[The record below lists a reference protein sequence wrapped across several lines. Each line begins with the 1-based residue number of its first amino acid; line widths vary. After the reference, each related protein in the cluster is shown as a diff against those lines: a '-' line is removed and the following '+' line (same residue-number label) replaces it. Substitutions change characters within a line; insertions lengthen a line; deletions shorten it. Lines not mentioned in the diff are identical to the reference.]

1 MKSNAFKN
9 KKGPASRK
17 ENIRDERNVGLG
29 ATPKLVFSFK
39 DFDDTQVPPG
49 QSFQDWQSKGLLST
63 FLENLKHMGEW
74 TVQEACQNDHL
85 TIYGKWP
92 DKSDFRPPKHIAA
105 DVKWAVLK
113 SVGGQKIRVAG
124 HIINNVFYVV
134 FLDKE
139 HVFWKM
145 AKR

>member
-49 QSFQDWQSKGLLST
+49 QSFQDWESKGLLST
-63 FLENLKHMGEW
+63 FLENFSA
-74 TVQEACQNDHL
+74 VQIENMHRLISGSPFQ
-85 TIYGKWP
+85 
-92 DKSDFRPPKHIAA
+92 
-105 DVKWAVLK
+105 
-113 SVGGQKIRVAG
+113 
-124 HIINNVFYVV
+124 
-134 FLDKE
+134 
-139 HVFWKM
+139 
-145 AKR
+145 